1 MARYATIAT
10 LSVKDKEI
18 MYPEVQCIISI
29 DERNFII
36 KNNKV
41 VVIYYHAKWCGPCKT
56 FSNGFNKIAKE
67 FDDRQGLVFVKED
80 VDLDLRNFPEFPD
93 VVPTF
98 HFYKNGIF
106 QSNMILTGVKV
117 DDIKNNVN
125 KLL

>member
-1 MARYATIAT
+1 MARYATYAT

-18 MYPEVQCIISI
+18 MYPEVQCVKSL

-36 KNNKV
+36 KNNEV
-41 VVIYYHAKWCGPCKT
+41 VVIYYHAKWCGPCKN
-56 FSNGFNKIAKE
+56 FSNGFNGIAQE
-67 FDDRQGLVFVKED
+67 FNEKHGIVFVKED
-80 VDLDLRNFPEFPD
+80 VDLELRNSPADPD

-106 QSNMILTGVKV
+106 QSNMILTGVNI
-117 DDIKNNVN
+117 DDIKNNVK

>member
-1 MARYATIAT
+1 MARYATYAT
-10 LSVKDKEI
+10 LSAKDKEI
-18 MYPEVQCIISI
+18 MYPEVPCINSI
-29 DERNFII
+29 DERDFII

-67 FDDRQGLVFVKED
+67 FDDIQGLLFVKED
-80 VDLDLRNFPEFPD
+80 VDLDLRNFPAFPD

>member
-1 MARYATIAT
+1 MSKYATYAT

-18 MYPEVQCIISI
+18 MYTEVPCIKSL
-29 DERNFII
+29 DERDFII

-41 VVIYYHAKWCGPCKT
+41 VVIYYHSKSCEPCKT
-56 FSNGFNKIAKE
+56 FANGFNGIAKE
-67 FDDRQGLVFVKED
+67 FERQEGLVFVKED
-80 VDLDLRNFPEFPD
+80 VSLQLRNSPADPD

-106 QSNMILTGVKV
+106 QSNMILTGSNAE
-117 DDIKNNVN
+117 DIKNNVK